1 MNVSTHRKKHFLVCF
16 SATLYLQKKNNHFEH
31 TGSFLTV
38 QQWTEIISV
47 VNVPSV
53 EPYDVRVMP
62 KHFMH
67 DVYVEY

>member
-16 SATLYLQKKNNHFEH
+16 SATPYLQKKHKHFQH
-31 TGSFLTV
+31 LGKFLTV

-47 VNVPSV
+47 VNVLSV
-53 EPYDVRVMP
+53 EPYDARVMP

-67 DVYVEY
+67 DMYVAY